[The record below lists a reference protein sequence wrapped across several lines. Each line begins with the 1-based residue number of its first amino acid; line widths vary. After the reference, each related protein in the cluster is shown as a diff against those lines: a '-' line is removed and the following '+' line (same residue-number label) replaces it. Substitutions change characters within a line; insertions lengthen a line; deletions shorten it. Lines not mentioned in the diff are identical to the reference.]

1 MEKKKE
7 YKILMSST
15 GERGTVQSLS
25 SLTQHA
31 RTTLRAQAVQF
42 FFKTMHVR
50 KDKIESNSMTKRVY
64 AVRIY
69 IEVLPEINR
78 SVLIETAIQDSI
90 AGRVVQSG
98 LPQHVSLIDSD
109 S

>member
-1 MEKKKE
+1 
-7 YKILMSST
+7 
-15 GERGTVQSLS
+15 
-25 SLTQHA
+25 
-31 RTTLRAQAVQF
+31 
-42 FFKTMHVR
+42 MHVR

-109 S
+109 SYFNPSVDLVPSGRSSGLVTRRN